1 MKKDHHQQRT
11 SAGNRGETVRSDCF
25 VEIALKRSGGIRL
38 QLRSKVAA
46 MYGDSIRDLITEMCD
61 HFGLAHAHILV
72 EDSGALPFT
81 IAARFEAAVQ
91 RALPHLKNEL
101 LPRANAK
108 KVHTTSKDR
117 SRRSRLYLP
126 GNEPK
131 FFINA
136 GLHQPDGIILDLEDS
151 VAPGEKDAA
160 RLLVRNA
167 LRSVDFGGAER
178 MVRINQ
184 SQRGLE
190 DLPFIVPHH
199 VQVILLPKCES
210 AEQVREVENTVA
222 RLCAEH
228 GRKPEIY
235 FIPIIESALGVIN
248 AYDIASASKMNC
260 ALTIGLEDYTADL
273 GVARTTE
280 GRESLY
286 ARSVIV
292 NAARAAGLQALDSVF
307 SDVSDVAGLAVSVA
321 EAKSLGFVGKGCIHP
336 RQIQI
341 VHQGF
346 APTPEEIA
354 KAMQIVLAFEQAQ
367 QRGLGVVAL
376 GAKMIDAP
384 VVKKAQHLIELALQN
399 HQIKAD
405 WRHQRRSEETQA

>member
-1 MKKDHHQQRT
+1 MKTTPRRLRT

-25 VEIALKRSGGIRL
+25 VDVALKRSGGIRV
-38 QLRSKVAA
+38 QLKSKVVT
-46 MYGDSIRDLITEMCD
+46 MYGDSIRDLITEMCG
-61 HFGLAHAHILV
+61 HFGIAHAHVLV

-81 IAARFEAAVQ
+81 IAARFETAVQ
-91 RALPHLKNEL
+91 RALPHLQGEF
-101 LPRANAK
+101 LPPANSQKVRA
-108 KVHTTSKDR
+108 TSKDR

-136 GLHQPDGIILDLEDS
+136 GLHQPDGLILDLEDS

-167 LRSVDFGGAER
+167 LRCVDFGGAER

-199 VQVILLPKCES
+199 VHVILIPKCES
-210 AEQVREVENTVA
+210 AEHVREVENTVA

-228 GRKPEIY
+228 GIEPEIY

-248 AYDIASASKMNC
+248 AYAIASASQMNC

-273 GVARTTE
+273 GVARTIE

-307 SDVSDVAGLAVSVA
+307 SDVSDMAGLAASVA
-321 EAKSLGFVGKGCIHP
+321 AAKALGFAGKGCIHP
-336 RQIQI
+336 RQIQTI
-341 VHQGF
+341 HQGF
-346 APTPEEIA
+346 APTPDEIA
-354 KAMQIVLAFEQAQ
+354 KARQIVLAFEQAQ
-367 QRGLGVVAL
+367 QKGLGVVAL

-384 VVKKAQHLIELALQN
+384 VVKRAQHLLELALQN
-399 HQIKAD
+399 HQIEVD
-405 WRHQRRSEETQA
+405 WRNQLHEI

>member
-1 MKKDHHQQRT
+1 MKKNPRRQRT

-25 VEIALKRSGGIRL
+25 VEVALKRSGGIRVQL
-38 QLRSKVAA
+38 QSKVAT
-46 MYGDSIRDLITEMCD
+46 MYGDSIRHLIAEMSD
-61 HFGLAHAHILV
+61 HFGLVHARVLV
-72 EDSGALPFT
+72 EDSGALPFA
-81 IAARFEAAVQ
+81 IAARFEAAVK
-91 RALPHLKNEL
+91 RSLPHLRGEF
-101 LPRANAK
+101 LPSANPK
-108 KVHTTSKDR
+108 KIHATSQDR

-151 VAPGEKDAA
+151 VAPSEKDAA

-167 LRSVDFGGAER
+167 LRSVDFGDAER
-178 MVRINQ
+178 TVRINQ
-184 SQRGLE
+184 GQCGLD
-190 DLPFIVPHH
+190 DLPFIVPYN
-199 VQVILLPKCES
+199 VQAILLPKCES
-210 AEQVREVENTVA
+210 AQQVCEVENAVA
-222 RLCAEH
+222 RLRAEH
-228 GRKPEIY
+228 GIEPEIY

-286 ARSVIV
+286 ARSAVV

-307 SDVSDVAGLAVSVA
+307 SDVSDVAGLAASVA

-346 APTPEEIA
+346 APTPEGIT
-354 KAMQIVLAFEQAQ
+354 KARQIVLAFEQAQ
-367 QRGLGVVAL
+367 QKGLGVVAL

-384 VVKKAQHLIELALQN
+384 VVRRAQHLIELALRN
-399 HQIKAD
+399 HQIEAD
-405 WRHQRRSEETQA
+405 WRNQRRNEEAQA